1 MNWQDKGYLLS
12 LNKYNENSS
21 IAEFF
26 TETNGK
32 VVGVI
37 FGSTSKKIK
46 NYLLIGNKFHINS
59 KLREDGRLGYLKV
72 EIDEIKTP
80 VYLENKKKLFCIIYC
95 MNLIKIL
102 TAENENN
109 VEIYHLLEK
118 LFKIIEL
125 DNWLVEFLYL
135 ELNILKSIGYDIN
148 FKDYVV
154 DRGINGQTKYVVDS
168 SQKIIP
174 NFLIDKNI
182 GPENLK
188 DIYSGFSIVG
198 DFLDKTII
206 KPNNK
211 NYPSSR
217 NDFVDLLKYSS
228 CST

>member
-26 TETNGK
+26 TENNGK

-59 KLREDGRLGYLKV
+59 KIRQDGTLGYLKV

-102 TAENENN
+102 TVENERNI
-109 VEIYHLLEK
+109 EIYSLLEK
-118 LFKIIEL
+118 LFKIINL

-135 ELNILKSIGYDIN
+135 ELNVLKSIGYDIN

-154 DRGINGQTKYVVDS
+154 NKNINGQAKYVVDS
-168 SQKIIP
+168 TQKIIP
-174 NFLIDKNI
+174 NFLIDKKI
-182 GPENLK
+182 IPENTK
-188 DIYSGFSIVG
+188 DIYSGYSIVG

-211 NYPSSR
+211 SFPSSR
-217 NDFVDLLKYSS
+217 NDFINLIK
-228 CST
+228 

>member
-26 TETNGK
+26 TENNGK

-46 NYLLIGNKFHINS
+46 SYLLIGNKFHINS

-95 MNLIKIL
+95 MNLIKVL
-102 TAENENN
+102 TVENESNM
-109 VEIYHLLEK
+109 EIYFLLEK
-118 LFKIIEL
+118 LFKIIDL

-154 DRGINGQTKYVVDS
+154 NKNINGQTKYVVDS

-174 NFLIDKNI
+174 NFLIDKKI
-182 GPENLK
+182 IPENTK
-188 DIYSGFSIVG
+188 DIFNGYSIVG

-211 NYPSSR
+211 SFPSSR
-217 NDFVDLLKYSS
+217 NDFINLLK
-228 CST
+228 

>member
-21 IAEFF
+21 IAEFY
-26 TETNGK
+26 TKNNGK
-32 VVGVI
+32 IVGVI

-46 NYLLIGNKFHINS
+46 SYLLIGNKFHINS

-95 MNLIKIL
+95 MHLIKIL
-102 TAENENN
+102 TVENENN
-109 VEIYHLLEK
+109 VEIYNLLEK
-118 LFKIIEL
+118 LFKTIEL

-135 ELNILKSIGYDIN
+135 ELNILKSVGYDIN

-154 DRGINGQTKYVVDS
+154 DKSINGQTKYIVDS
-168 SQKIIP
+168 SKKIIP
-174 NFLIDKNI
+174 NFLIDKNMS
-182 GPENLK
+182 PENLN

-217 NDFVDLLKYSS
+217 NDFVNLLK
-228 CST
+228 

>member
-26 TETNGK
+26 TENNGK

-46 NYLLIGNKFHINS
+46 SYLLIGNKFHINS

-109 VEIYHLLEK
+109 IEIYNLLEK
-118 LFKIIEL
+118 LFKIIDL

-135 ELNILKSIGYDIN
+135 ELSILKSIGYDIN

-154 DRGINGQTKYVVDS
+154 DKNIDGQIKYIVDS

-182 GPENLK
+182 SPENLK

-198 DFLDKTII
+198 EFLDKTIL

-217 NDFVDLLKYSS
+217 NDFINLLK
-228 CST
+228 

>member
-21 IAEFF
+21 IAEFY
-26 TETNGK
+26 TENNGK
-32 VVGVI
+32 IVGVI

-46 NYLLIGNKFHINS
+46 SYLLIGNKFHINS

-102 TAENENN
+102 TVENENN
-109 VEIYHLLEK
+109 VEIYNLLEK
-118 LFKIIEL
+118 LFEIIEF

-135 ELNILKSIGYDIN
+135 ELNILKSIGYDIS

-154 DRGINGQTKYVVDS
+154 DKNINGQTKYIVDS

-182 GPENLK
+182 SPENLK

-217 NDFVDLLKYSS
+217 NDFVNLLK
-228 CST
+228 

>member
-21 IAEFF
+21 IAEFY
-26 TETNGK
+26 TENNGK
-32 VVGVI
+32 IVGVI

-46 NYLLIGNKFHINS
+46 SYLLIGNKFHINS

-95 MNLIKIL
+95 MNLVKIL

-109 VEIYHLLEK
+109 IEIYNLLEK

-154 DRGINGQTKYVVDS
+154 DKNINGQTKYIVDS

-182 GPENLK
+182 SPENLK
-188 DIYSGFSIVG
+188 DIYNGFSIVG

-217 NDFVDLLKYSS
+217 NDFINLLK
-228 CST
+228 

>member
-26 TETNGK
+26 TENNGK

-46 NYLLIGNKFHINS
+46 SYLLIGNKFHINS

-102 TAENENN
+102 TVENESNM
-109 VEIYHLLEK
+109 EIYFLLEK
-118 LFKIIEL
+118 LFKIIDL

-135 ELNILKSIGYDIN
+135 ELNIFKSIGYDIN

-154 DRGINGQTKYVVDS
+154 NKNINGQTKYVVDS

-174 NFLIDKNI
+174 NFLIEKKNI
-182 GPENLK
+182 PENTK
-188 DIYSGFSIVG
+188 EIYSGYSIVG

-211 NYPSSR
+211 SFPSSR
-217 NDFVDLLKYSS
+217 NDFINLIK
-228 CST
+228 

>member
-1 MNWQDKGYLLS
+1 MNWQDKGYLIS

-21 IAEFF
+21 IAEFY
-26 TETNGK
+26 TENNGK
-32 VVGVI
+32 IVGII

-46 NYLLIGNKFHINS
+46 SYLLIGNKFHINS

-109 VEIYHLLEK
+109 VEIYNLLEK

-154 DRGINGQTKYVVDS
+154 NKNINGQTKYIVDS

-174 NFLIDKNI
+174 NFLIDKKI
-182 GPENLK
+182 SPENLK
-188 DIYSGFSIVG
+188 DIYQGFSIVG
-198 DFLDKTII
+198 DFLEKTII

-217 NDFVDLLKYSS
+217 NDFVNLLK
-228 CST
+228 

>member
-21 IAEFF
+21 IAEFY
-26 TETNGK
+26 TENNGK
-32 VVGVI
+32 IVGVI

-46 NYLLIGNKFHINS
+46 SYLLIGNKFHINS
-59 KLREDGRLGYLKV
+59 KLKEDGRLGYLKI

-80 VYLENKKKLFCIIYC
+80 IYMENKKKFFCIIYC

-102 TAENENN
+102 TVENEINK
-109 VEIYHLLEK
+109 ELYTILEK
-118 LFKIIEL
+118 LFKIINL
-125 DNWLVEFLYL
+125 DNWLVEFLFL
-135 ELNILKSIGYDIN
+135 ELNILKSVGYDIN

-154 DRGINGQTKYVVDS
+154 NKNIDGQTKYIVDS

-174 NFLIDKNI
+174 NFLIDKKTI
-182 GPENLK
+182 PENTK
-188 DIYSGFSIVG
+188 DIYSGYSIVG

-211 NYPSSR
+211 NFPSSR
-217 NDFVDLLKYSS
+217 NDFVNLLK
-228 CST
+228 

>member
-21 IAEFF
+21 IAEFY
-26 TETNGK
+26 TENNGK
-32 VVGVI
+32 IVGVI

-46 NYLLIGNKFHINS
+46 SYLLIGNKFHINS
-59 KLREDGRLGYLKV
+59 KVRENGRLGYLKV

-102 TAENENN
+102 TVENENN
-109 VEIYHLLEK
+109 IEIYNLLEK

-135 ELNILKSIGYDIN
+135 ELSIFKSIGYDIN

-154 DRGINGQTKYVVDS
+154 AKSINGQNKYIVNS

-182 GPENLK
+182 RPKNLN
-188 DIYSGFSIVG
+188 DLYNGFSLVG

-211 NYPSSR
+211 NYPTSR
-217 NDFVDLLKYSS
+217 NDFINLLK
-228 CST
+228 

>member
-21 IAEFF
+21 IAEFY
-26 TETNGK
+26 TENNGK
-32 VVGVI
+32 IVGVI

-46 NYLLIGNKFHINS
+46 SYLLIGNKFHINS

-109 VEIYHLLEK
+109 IEIYNLLEK

-154 DRGINGQTKYVVDS
+154 DKNINGQTKYIVGS

-182 GPENLK
+182 SPENLK
-188 DIYSGFSIVG
+188 DIHRGFSIVG

-217 NDFVDLLKYSS
+217 NDFINLLK
-228 CST
+228 

>member
-21 IAEFF
+21 IAEFY
-26 TETNGK
+26 TENNGK
-32 VVGVI
+32 IVGVI

-46 NYLLIGNKFHINS
+46 SYLLIGNKFHINS
-59 KLREDGRLGYLKV
+59 KIREDGRLGYLKV

-109 VEIYHLLEK
+109 IEIYNLLEK

-154 DRGINGQTKYVVDS
+154 NKNINGQTKYIVDS

-182 GPENLK
+182 SPENLK
-188 DIYSGFSIVG
+188 DIHSGFLIVG

-217 NDFVDLLKYSS
+217 NDFVNLLK
-228 CST
+228 

>member
-21 IAEFF
+21 IAEFY
-26 TETNGK
+26 TKNNGK
-32 VVGVI
+32 IVGVI

-46 NYLLIGNKFHINS
+46 SYLLIGNKFHINS

-102 TAENENN
+102 TVENENN
-109 VEIYHLLEK
+109 VEIYNLLEK

-125 DNWLVEFLYL
+125 DNWIVEFLYL

-154 DRGINGQTKYVVDS
+154 DKNINGQTKYIVDS

-174 NFLIDKNI
+174 NFLIDKKI
-182 GPENLK
+182 SPENLK
-188 DIYSGFSIVG
+188 DIYKGFSIVG

-217 NDFVDLLKYSS
+217 NDFINLLK
-228 CST
+228 

>member
-26 TETNGK
+26 TEHNGK

-46 NYLLIGNKFHINS
+46 SYLLIGNKFHINS

-102 TAENENN
+102 TVENESNI
-109 VEIYHLLEK
+109 EIYSLLEK
-118 LFKIIEL
+118 LFKIIDL
-125 DNWLVEFLYL
+125 DNWLVEFLYI

-154 DRGINGQTKYVVDS
+154 NKNINGQVKYVVVS

-174 NFLIDKNI
+174 SFLIDKKI
-182 GPENLK
+182 IPENIK
-188 DIYSGFSIVG
+188 DIYNGYKIVG

-206 KPNNK
+206 KPNSK
-211 NYPSSR
+211 NFPTSR
-217 NDFVDLLKYSS
+217 NDFINLLK
-228 CST
+228 

>member
-21 IAEFF
+21 IAEFY
-26 TETNGK
+26 TKNNGK
-32 VVGVI
+32 IVGVI

-46 NYLLIGNKFHINS
+46 SYLLIGNKFHINS

-102 TAENENN
+102 TVENENN
-109 VEIYHLLEK
+109 VEIYNLLEK

-125 DNWLVEFLYL
+125 DSWLVEFLYL

-148 FKDYVV
+148 FKDYVINKS
-154 DRGINGQTKYVVDS
+154 INGQTKYIVDS

-182 GPENLK
+182 SPENLK
-188 DIYSGFSIVG
+188 DIYRGFSIVG

-217 NDFVDLLKYSS
+217 NDFVNLLK
-228 CST
+228 

>member
-21 IAEFF
+21 IAEFY
-26 TETNGK
+26 TENNGK
-32 VVGVI
+32 IVGVI

-46 NYLLIGNKFHINS
+46 SYLLIGNKFHINS
-59 KLREDGRLGYLKV
+59 KIREDGRLGYLKV

-109 VEIYHLLEK
+109 IEIYNLLEK

-148 FKDYVV
+148 FKDYVI
-154 DRGINGQTKYVVDS
+154 DKNINGQTKYIVDS

-174 NFLIDKNI
+174 NFLIDKNVN
-182 GPENLK
+182 PENLK
-188 DIYSGFSIVG
+188 DIHSGFSIVG

-211 NYPSSR
+211 SYPSSR
-217 NDFVDLLKYSS
+217 NDFVNLLK
-228 CST
+228 

>member
-21 IAEFF
+21 IAEFY
-26 TETNGK
+26 TENNGK
-32 VVGVI
+32 IVGVI

-46 NYLLIGNKFHINS
+46 SYLLIGNKFHINS

-109 VEIYHLLEK
+109 VEIYNLLEK

-154 DRGINGQTKYVVDS
+154 DKSINGQTKYIVDS

-182 GPENLK
+182 SPENLK
-188 DIYSGFSIVG
+188 DIHSGFSIVG

-217 NDFVDLLKYSS
+217 NDFVNLLK
-228 CST
+228 

>member
-21 IAEFF
+21 IAEFY
-26 TETNGK
+26 TQNNGK
-32 VVGVI
+32 IVGVI

-46 NYLLIGNKFHINS
+46 SYLLIGNKFHINS
-59 KLREDGRLGYLKV
+59 KIREDGRLGYLKI

-102 TAENENN
+102 TVENENN
-109 VEIYHLLEK
+109 VEIYNLLEK

-154 DRGINGQTKYVVDS
+154 DKNINGHTKYIVDS

-174 NFLIDKNI
+174 NFLIDKKI
-182 GPENLK
+182 SPENLK

-217 NDFVDLLKYSS
+217 NDFVNLLK
-228 CST
+228 

>member
-26 TETNGK
+26 TENNGK

-46 NYLLIGNKFHINS
+46 SYLLIGNKFHINS

-102 TAENENN
+102 TVENESNM
-109 VEIYHLLEK
+109 EIYYLLEK
-118 LFKIIEL
+118 LFKIINL
-125 DNWLVEFLYL
+125 DNWLIEFLYL

-154 DRGINGQTKYVVDS
+154 NKNINGETKYVVDS

-174 NFLIDKNI
+174 NFLIDKKI
-182 GPENLK
+182 IPENEK
-188 DIYSGFSIVG
+188 DIYSGYSIVG

-211 NYPSSR
+211 SFPSSR
-217 NDFVDLLKYSS
+217 NDFTNLLK
-228 CST
+228 

>member
-21 IAEFF
+21 IAEFY
-26 TETNGK
+26 TENNGK
-32 VVGVI
+32 IVGVI

-46 NYLLIGNKFHINS
+46 SYLLIGNKFHINS
-59 KLREDGRLGYLKV
+59 KIREDGRLGYLKV

-80 VYLENKKKLFCIIYC
+80 NYLENKKKLFCIIYC

-109 VEIYHLLEK
+109 IEIYNLLEK

-154 DRGINGQTKYVVDS
+154 DKNINGQTKYIVDS

-182 GPENLK
+182 SPENLK

-217 NDFVDLLKYSS
+217 NDFVNLLK
-228 CST
+228 

>member
-21 IAEFF
+21 IAEFY
-26 TETNGK
+26 TKNNGK
-32 VVGVI
+32 IVGVI

-46 NYLLIGNKFHINS
+46 SYLLIGNKFHINS

-109 VEIYHLLEK
+109 IEIYNLLEK

-154 DRGINGQTKYVVDS
+154 DRSINGQTKYIVDS

-182 GPENLK
+182 SPENLK

-217 NDFVDLLKYSS
+217 NDFVNLLK
-228 CST
+228 

>member
-26 TETNGK
+26 TKNNGK

-46 NYLLIGNKFHINS
+46 SYLLIGNKFHINS

-102 TAENENN
+102 TVENESNI
-109 VEIYHLLEK
+109 EIYSLLEK
-118 LFKIIEL
+118 LFKIIDF
-125 DNWLVEFLYL
+125 DNWLVEFLFL
-135 ELNILKSIGYDIN
+135 ELNIFKSIGYDIN

-154 DRGINGQTKYVVDS
+154 HKKINGKPKYVVDS

-174 NFLIDKNI
+174 NFLIDKKI
-182 GPENLK
+182 IPENEK
-188 DIYSGFSIVG
+188 DIYSGYSIVG

-211 NYPSSR
+211 SFPSSR
-217 NDFVDLLKYSS
+217 NDFTNLLK
-228 CST
+228 

>member
-21 IAEFF
+21 IAEFY
-26 TETNGK
+26 TENNGK
-32 VVGVI
+32 IVGVI

-46 NYLLIGNKFHINS
+46 SYLLIGNKFHINS

-109 VEIYHLLEK
+109 VEIYNLLEK

-135 ELNILKSIGYDIN
+135 ELNILKSVGYDIN

-154 DRGINGQTKYVVDS
+154 NKNINGKTKYIVDS

-182 GPENLK
+182 SPENLK

-211 NYPSSR
+211 IYPSSR
-217 NDFVDLLKYSS
+217 NDFVNLLK
-228 CST
+228 

>member
-1 MNWQDKGYLLS
+1 MNWQDKGYLIS

-21 IAEFF
+21 IAEFY
-26 TETNGK
+26 TENNGK
-32 VVGVI
+32 IVGII
-37 FGSTSKKIK
+37 FGSTSKKMK
-46 NYLLIGNKFHINS
+46 SYLLIGNKFHINS

-109 VEIYHLLEK
+109 VEIYNLLEK

-154 DRGINGQTKYVVDS
+154 DKNINGQTKYIVNTS
-168 SQKIIP
+168 EKIIP

-182 GPENLK
+182 SPENLK

-217 NDFVDLLKYSS
+217 NDFVNLLK
-228 CST
+228 

>member
-21 IAEFF
+21 IAEFY
-26 TETNGK
+26 TENNGK
-32 VVGVI
+32 IVGVI

-46 NYLLIGNKFHINS
+46 SYLLIGNKFHINS

-109 VEIYHLLEK
+109 VEIYNLLEK

-154 DRGINGQTKYVVDS
+154 DKNINGQTKYIVDS

-174 NFLIDKNI
+174 NFLIDKKI
-182 GPENLK
+182 SPENLK
-188 DIYSGFSIVG
+188 DIYKGFSIVG

-217 NDFVDLLKYSS
+217 NDFLNLLK
-228 CST
+228 

>member
-1 MNWQDKGYLLS
+1 MNWQDKGYLIS

-21 IAEFF
+21 IAEFY
-26 TETNGK
+26 TENNGK
-32 VVGVI
+32 IVGII

-46 NYLLIGNKFHINS
+46 SYLLIGNKFHINS

-109 VEIYHLLEK
+109 VEIYNLLEK

-154 DRGINGQTKYVVDS
+154 DKNINGQTKYIVDA

-174 NFLIDKNI
+174 NFLIDKKI
-182 GPENLK
+182 SPENLK
-188 DIYSGFSIVG
+188 DIYKGFSIVG

-217 NDFVDLLKYSS
+217 NDFVNLLK
-228 CST
+228 

>member
-21 IAEFF
+21 IAEFY
-26 TETNGK
+26 TKNNGK
-32 VVGVI
+32 IVGVI

-46 NYLLIGNKFHINS
+46 SYLLIGNKFHINS

-102 TAENENN
+102 TVENENN
-109 VEIYHLLEK
+109 VEIYNLLEK

-125 DNWLVEFLYL
+125 DSWLVEFLYL
-135 ELNILKSIGYDIN
+135 ELNILKSVGYDIN

-154 DRGINGQTKYVVDS
+154 DKSINGQTKYIVDS

-182 GPENLK
+182 SPENLN

-217 NDFVDLLKYSS
+217 NDFVNLLK
-228 CST
+228 

>member
-21 IAEFF
+21 IAEIY
-26 TETNGK
+26 TENNGK
-32 VVGVI
+32 IVGVI

-46 NYLLIGNKFHINS
+46 SYLLIGNKFHINS
-59 KLREDGRLGYLKV
+59 KLRDDGRLGYLKV

-80 VYLENKKKLFCIIYC
+80 LYLENKKKLFCIIYC

-109 VEIYHLLEK
+109 VEIYNLLEK

-154 DRGINGQTKYVVDS
+154 DKSINGQTKYIVDS

-182 GPENLK
+182 SPENLK
-188 DIYSGFSIVG
+188 DIHSGFSIVG

-211 NYPSSR
+211 NYPLSR
-217 NDFVDLLKYSS
+217 NDFVNLLK
-228 CST
+228 